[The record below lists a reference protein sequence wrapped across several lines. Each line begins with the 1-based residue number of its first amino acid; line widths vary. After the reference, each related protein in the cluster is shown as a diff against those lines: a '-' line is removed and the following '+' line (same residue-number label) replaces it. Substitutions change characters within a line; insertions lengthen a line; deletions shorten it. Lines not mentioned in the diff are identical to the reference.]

1 MEAEAVNCRLV
12 AAIQNANWIPDAGKC
27 MRQFTLLGRSMEVLY
42 SALYG
47 SPHQSTIE
55 DETDV
60 VRSIDF
66 DTRLSLDIVDIVGRF
81 IECLRMGAIYRVI
94 MLWIIDI

>member
-1 MEAEAVNCRLV
+1 MNCRLV
-12 AAIQNANWIPDAGKC
+12 AAIQSVNWIPDAGKC

-47 SPHQSTIE
+47 SPHQNTFE
-55 DETDV
+55 NETDLI
-60 VRSIDF
+60 RSIDF

-81 IECLRMGAIYRVI
+81 VECLRMGAIDRVT
-94 MLWIIDI
+94 MLWIIDT